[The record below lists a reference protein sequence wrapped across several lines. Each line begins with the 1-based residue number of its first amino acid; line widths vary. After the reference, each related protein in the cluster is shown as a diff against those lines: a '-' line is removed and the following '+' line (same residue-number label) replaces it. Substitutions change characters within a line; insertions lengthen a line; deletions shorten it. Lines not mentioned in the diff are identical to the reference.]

1 MRLQIGDC
9 GNAQDVSAFGGQMRK
24 NRKWLRNSGKR
35 NAELGFTLVELL
47 IVLLIIGV
55 LSGVTLRAIDMTRER
70 TLFSDTAKK
79 MENLAKAIA
88 GNPDLIADGKR
99 IDFGF
104 IGDMGRL
111 PLTLDELV
119 KNITNSPNWNGPYIK
134 LDFLEDTINPNFKRD
149 AWNQEIEYV
158 REIGLL
164 RSRGNGRQTLSYKIA
179 DSVDFLLRNKVSGHI
194 TDTKNN
200 PPGSYYTYIDI
211 EIELPSGITP
221 LPVRNPNK
229 SGFFQFDSV
238 PIGNHRLRVIRR
250 TASPETLVKWIS
262 VVPKSNTFVD
272 FTFSRSFQS
281 KLQYV
286 EGSGKTIP
294 GDPSSVAFQLFNDAG
309 ENVTLDWLQFTN
321 ITRWDSVYRVFCG
334 KITAQNAPTNPIFED
349 STPRRGNGGRCDFRT
364 SLNIPPSGYEI
375 FTLYNFRND
384 SIMPGAP
391 TVPMDSVTLKILFS
405 DNSVIQFTTPKI
417 W

>member
-1 MRLQIGDC
+1 MMLLNVRQ
-9 GNAQDVSAFGGQMRK
+9 
-24 NRKWLRNSGKR
+24 KR
-35 NAELGFTLVELL
+35 NINHGFTLVELL

-79 MENLAKAIA
+79 LESLAKAIA
-88 GNPDLIADGKR
+88 GNPDLIADGR
-99 IDFGF
+99 RVDFGF

-119 KNITNSPNWNGPYIK
+119 KNTTNSPNWNGPYVK
-134 LDFLEDTINPNFKRD
+134 MNFLEDTVNPTFKRD
-149 AWNQEIEYV
+149 AWNQEIEYL
-158 REIGLL
+158 RETGLL

-179 DSVDFLLRNKVSGHI
+179 DSIDFLLKNKVSGHI

-200 PPGSYYTYIDI
+200 PPGSYYAYIDI
-211 EIELPSGITP
+211 EIELPNGISP

-238 PIGNHRLRVIRR
+238 PIGKHRLRVVRR
-250 TASPETLVKWIS
+250 TASPETLIKWIS

-272 FTFSRSFQS
+272 FTFLRSFQS

-286 EGSGKTIP
+286 EGSGKTLP
-294 GDPSSVAFQLFNDAG
+294 GDPSSVTFQIFNDAG
-309 ENVTLDWLQFTN
+309 ENVVLEYLQFTN
-321 ITRWDSVYRVFCG
+321 ITKSDSVYRAFCG
-334 KITAQNAPTNPIFED
+334 KITAQNAPINPIFDD
-349 STPRRGNGGRCDFRT
+349 SLPRRGIGGTCPFRT
-364 SLNIPPSGYEI
+364 NLTIPPAGYEI
-375 FTLYNFRND
+375 FTLHSFRSD

-391 TVPMDSVTLKILFS
+391 NMSMDSVTLMMLFS
-405 DNSVIQFTTPKI
+405 DNSVIRFTTPKV